1 MNPLKLTPVGCE
13 EALRTLKPDRLWW
26 LVNNGINALS
36 DSLENMG
43 HENAELTEIE
53 NLHMDLLAVAELVR
67 VIWML
72 RDPRQAT
79 RSGRNWD

>member
-1 MNPLKLTPVGCE
+1 MNPLNLTPIGCE
-13 EALRTLKPDRLWW
+13 EAFGTLKPNRLWW
-26 LVNNGINALS
+26 LVNNGINALG

-53 NLHMDLLAVAELVR
+53 NLHSDLLAVAEVVR

-72 RDPRQAT
+72 RNPQQAT
-79 RSGRNWD
+79 RGGSRWD